1 LTPAKVRSLWSN
13 VRARAESEKPS
24 LAASLGRATIDAV
37 TDDSITLRTPDQ
49 ISGQTLKASLET
61 LKHAVDA
68 VLGRPIDLR
77 VIVGAAP
84 AASESAPDAE
94 MPEEHPDDVAR
105 YAFDRLL

>member
-1 LTPAKVRSLWSN
+1 
-13 VRARAESEKPS
+13 
-24 LAASLGRATIDAV
+24 
-37 TDDSITLRTPDQ
+37 
-49 ISGQTLKASLET
+49 
-61 LKHAVDA
+61 VDA